1 MMIKALI
8 TYDNILPLSD
18 LSNNFKSIDFVFE
31 TNNSRIHELIK
42 DAEIFICDGKLFNSK
57 LTDIIKINKGLK
69 WIQMCS
75 AGVDHVTEANLPKH
89 IRISRGGGIR
99 NSPVAEHVIGML
111 YSLLRRIHHCEDDRK
126 NKLWKNEFHSKR
138 VDVIEGKRV
147 LILGFGEIG
156 ETIYYKVTALGMNAI
171 GISTKSKKINNI
183 KVKSINSLYSELQ
196 KSDILVMSLPKNIST
211 NNIIGNAEINIMK
224 KGSYII
230 NVGRGNTLDLE
241 AVYNALENEHLSGV
255 ALDVTEP
262 EPLPTD
268 HPLWTLPNVLIT
280 PHIAGESPNSTDMIY
295 KLINTNIKFYL
306 AGKKLKY
313 EICCK

>member
-1 MMIKALI
+1 
-8 TYDNILPLSD
+8 
-18 LSNNFKSIDFVFE
+18 
-31 TNNSRIHELIK
+31 
-42 DAEIFICDGKLFNSK
+42 
-57 LTDIIKINKGLK
+57 
-69 WIQMCS
+69 
-75 AGVDHVTEANLPKH
+75 
-89 IRISRGGGIR
+89 
-99 NSPVAEHVIGML
+99 
-111 YSLLRRIHHCEDDRK
+111 
-126 NKLWKNEFHSKR
+126 
-138 VDVIEGKRV
+138 
-147 LILGFGEIG
+147 
-156 ETIYYKVTALGMNAI
+156 MNAI

-280 PHIAGESPNSTDMIY
+280 PHIAGESPSSTDKIY

>member
-1 MMIKALI
+1 
-8 TYDNILPLSD
+8 
-18 LSNNFKSIDFVFE
+18 
-31 TNNSRIHELIK
+31 
-42 DAEIFICDGKLFNSK
+42 
-57 LTDIIKINKGLK
+57 
-69 WIQMCS
+69 
-75 AGVDHVTEANLPKH
+75 
-89 IRISRGGGIR
+89 
-99 NSPVAEHVIGML
+99 ML
-111 YSLLRRIHHCEDDRK
+111 NYQ
-126 NKLWKNEFHSKR
+126 KLWKNEFHSKR

-241 AVYNALENEHLSGV
+241 AVYNALVNEHLSGV

-313 EICCK
+313 EIC